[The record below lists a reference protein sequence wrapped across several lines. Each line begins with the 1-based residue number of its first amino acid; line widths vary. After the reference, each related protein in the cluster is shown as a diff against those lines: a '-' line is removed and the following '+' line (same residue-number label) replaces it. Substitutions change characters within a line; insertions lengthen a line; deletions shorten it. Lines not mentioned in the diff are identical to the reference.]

1 MSRPSEVFDNYAKI
15 ALAKGIIK
23 KGEDEAATQ
32 SKTHNPRFDSKTV
45 KEIANLY
52 NLKIDRPESMEYK
65 RNIIEDAH
73 PESVVLFQSHDKIN
87 SLIENVNERQN
98 IIINIMRKM
107 PNGNLLQKK
116 YAMSE
121 LAMSLIRVA
130 MEMDNKNKEELRV
143 LADTCARQLKKQG
156 FDPMDFLKEKGEDAV
171 DVGGGAISGAA
182 MGAIAGGL
190 LGVFGG
196 PLAIGAGAALGAA
209 AGGALAA
216 IFKTSPQAKNLVINS
231 EIARTELADVI
242 KDKPGDPLLQ
252 QLDVSLA
259 HIQGTAGSYAT
270 LVDKMHMPHAT
281 QNDGHNVQVVANQY
295 FTEIARLNILI
306 GTFLANAKA
315 GNYAPHEADWW
326 SKIKAPLTA
335 VVGDDVN
342 DEVKALE
349 TLQGVIRNTQMG
361 INTAMV
367 EAQNV
372 ASQVQTPA
380 QAQEPVAAAPTQK
393 SPETDWMDQLNDLES
408 GINGLGK
415 VK

>member
-32 SKTHNPRFDSKTV
+32 GKTHNPRFDSRTV

-52 NLKIDRPESMEYK
+52 NLKIDRPESMEYN

-73 PESVVLFQSHDKIN
+73 PESVVLFQSHDKMN
-87 SLIENVNERQN
+87 SLIENDQERQN

-143 LADTCARQLKKQG
+143 LADACAQQLKKQG
-156 FDPMDFLKEKGEDAV
+156 FDPMDFLKEKGGDAL
-171 DVGGGAISGAA
+171 DAGTGAA
-182 MGAIAGGL
+182 VGAIAGGL

-196 PLAIGAGAALGAA
+196 PVTITGGAMAGAAL
-209 AGGALAA
+209 GGALAA

-252 QLDVSLA
+252 QLDVALA
-259 HIQGTAGSYAT
+259 HIQGTAGSYSS

-295 FTEIARLNILI
+295 FTEISRLNILI
-306 GTFLANAKA
+306 GTFLANAKS
-315 GNYAPHEADWW
+315 GNYAPNEADWW
-326 SKIKAPLTA
+326 SKIKAPVQA

-349 TLQGVIRNTQMG
+349 TLQGVIRNTQSG

-372 ASQVQTPA
+372 AA
-380 QAQEPVAAAPTQK
+380 QAQSPAAPAVESPAQK
-393 SPETDWMDQLNDLES
+393 SPETDWMDRLNDLES
-408 GINGLGK
+408 GISELGK
-415 VK
+415 GK